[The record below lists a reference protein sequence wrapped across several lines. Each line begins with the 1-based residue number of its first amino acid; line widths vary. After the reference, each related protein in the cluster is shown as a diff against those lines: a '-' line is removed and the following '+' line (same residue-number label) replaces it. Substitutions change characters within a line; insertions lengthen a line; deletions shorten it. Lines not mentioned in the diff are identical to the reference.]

1 MQIRIRPFSRIASET
16 VYPQKNHMIETFVF
30 IRILNP
36 ILMKKYLF
44 LGKNLRFGA
53 SIDHQI

>member
-1 MQIRIRPFSRIASET
+1 VSITLTALFL
-16 VYPQKNHMIETFVF
+16 YPQKNYMIDAFNF

-36 ILMKKYLF
+36 MLMKKYSF

-53 SIDHQI
+53 SINHQI